1 VSGVD
6 RLRVVVADDYPSIR
20 ENLRYLFDAEPDLS
34 VVGVGA
40 DGSEAVRLVRELTP
54 DVLVLDQD
62 MPGGPDGLGVL
73 RELRAIGA
81 MTRVVMYTLST
92 DSCPAARNAG
102 ATACVGKHEE
112 YAMLLDAVRAAGAFV
127 LRDDDR
133 RRDHAAQR
141 RPASAGARVLVVD
154 DDEGIR
160 TMVSELLQGEGYQTR
175 TVADGAQALL
185 ESERWQ
191 PQVIVL
197 DLIMPRMGGREFIQ
211 AYRHVPGPRARIV
224 ALSALPRAAGIA
236 KELGCDAGL
245 PKPFGFDE
253 FLRTVGTLATA

>member
-1 VSGVD
+1 VGGLDKLS
-6 RLRVVVADDYPSIR
+6 VVIADDYPSVR
-20 ENLRYLFDAEPDLS
+20 ENLRYLLDAEPDLN

-40 DGSEAVRLVRELTP
+40 DGSEAMRLVRDLSP
-54 DVLVLDQD
+54 DVLVVDQD
-62 MPGGPDGLGVL
+62 MPGDLDGLAVVRG
-73 RELRAIGA
+73 LRALGA
-81 MTRVVMYTLST
+81 MTRVVVYTLST
-92 DSCPAARNAG
+92 EACPAARDAG
-102 ATACVGKHEE
+102 ATACIGKDEE
-112 YAMLLDAVRAAGAFV
+112 YATLLDAVRAAGAFV

-133 RRDHAAQR
+133 RDRAAQP

-253 FLRTVGTLATA
+253 FLQTVGTLATA